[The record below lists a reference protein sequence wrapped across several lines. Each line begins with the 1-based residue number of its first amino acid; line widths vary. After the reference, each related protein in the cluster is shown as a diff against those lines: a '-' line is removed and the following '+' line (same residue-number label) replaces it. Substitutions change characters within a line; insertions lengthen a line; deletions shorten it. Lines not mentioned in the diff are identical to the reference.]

1 MGEAKNS
8 FICLIKYILTK
19 IEIMEKLTDVE
30 LSSVVLEETKTR
42 TWENCHPNSV
52 IVQEDTVLT
61 PHGNVHVAVQGAV
74 GKPAIVTYHD
84 IGLNHTTQFQGF
96 FNYPDMQTLLKHFCV
111 YHING
116 VGQEDGAA
124 PLPQIDTA
132 SPADGKLTDAYKFP
146 TMDEL
151 AETIGHVLD
160 FYSLKSVMGLGVG
173 MGSNVLCRFA
183 MANPKRVSALIIVNT
198 CGTQSGWVEWGY
210 QKLSNR
216 YLQKYGMNSFTQD
229 YLVWHHFGYKTM
241 EENLDLVNFYRDT
254 LMKSVQPYNLALLV
268 ESYVWRT
275 DLGLDRDGAGND
287 GKKIECPVM
296 NVVGDNSPHIDDS
309 MWFNGRLN
317 PAKSNF
323 VKFSDCGGMVL
334 EEVPQKMAES
344 LLLFLQGLGYVP
356 HLRIGREHGRITSPA
371 TSPVSPTSLAPA
383 IC

>member
-1 MGEAKNS
+1 
-8 FICLIKYILTK
+8 
-19 IEIMEKLTDVE
+19 MEKLTDVE
-30 LSSVVLEETKTR
+30 LSSVVLEEGKSR
-42 TWENCHPNSV
+42 NWESRSV

-61 PHGNVHVAVQGAV
+61 PHGNVHVAIQGSV
-74 GKPAIVTYHD
+74 GKPAIITYHD

-96 FNYPDMQTLLKHFCV
+96 FNYPDMQTLLKHFSV
-111 YHING
+111 YHINA

-132 SPADGKLTDAYKFP
+132 SPADGQLNDAMTGEGQQLLERYQYP

-151 AETIGHVLD
+151 AETVGHVLD
-160 FYSLKSVMGLGVG
+160 FYSIKSVMGLGVG
-173 MGSNVLCRFA
+173 MGANVLCRFA
-183 MANPKRVSALIIVNT
+183 MTNPKRVTALIILNT

-254 LMKSVQPYNLALLV
+254 LMKNVQPYNLALLV
-268 ESYVWRT
+268 EAYVWRS
-275 DLGLDRDGAGND
+275 DLGLNRDGASGND
-287 GKKIECPVM
+287 AKKIDCPVM

-317 PAKSNF
+317 PTKSNF

-334 EEVPQKMAES
+334 EEVPQKMSEA

-356 HLRIGREHGRITSPA
+356 HLRISREHGRITSPA
-371 TSPVSPTSLAPA
+371 TSPVSPTSLAPT

>member
-1 MGEAKNS
+1 
-8 FICLIKYILTK
+8 
-19 IEIMEKLTDVE
+19 MEKLTDVE
-30 LSSVVLEETKTR
+30 LSSVVLEERKSR
-42 TWENCHPNSV
+42 SWDNDNPNSV
-52 IVQEDTVLT
+52 IVQEDTILT
-61 PHGNVHVAVQGAV
+61 PHGNVHVAIQGAV
-74 GKPAIVTYHD
+74 GKPAIITYHD

-96 FNYPDMQTLLKHFCV
+96 FNFPDMQTLLKHFSV
-111 YHING
+111 YHINA
-116 VGQEDGAA
+116 VGQEEGAA
-124 PLPQIDTA
+124 PLQLIDTA
-132 SPADGKLTDAYKFP
+132 STADGQSNDRTTWEGQRLLESRRYP

-151 AETIGHVLD
+151 AETVGHVLD
-160 FYSLKSVMGLGVG
+160 FYGIKSAMGLGVG

-183 MANPKRVSALIIVNT
+183 IANPERVTALIIVNT

-241 EENLDLVNFYRDT
+241 EENVDLVSFYRDT
-254 LMKSVQPYNLALLV
+254 LMKTVQPYNLALLV
-268 ESYVWRT
+268 ESYVWRS

-287 GKKIECPVM
+287 SRKINCPVM

-309 MWFNGRLN
+309 TWFNGRLN
-317 PAKSNF
+317 PSKSTF

-334 EEVPQKMAES
+334 EEVPQKMSES

-356 HLRIGREHGRITSPA
+356 HLRISREQGRITSPPS
-371 TSPVSPTSLAPA
+371 SPVSPTSLAPT